1 MNRDEPTMTGNTG
14 NTASTK
20 LRQRRKVSN
29 ITEQFLSDREMLPHR
44 KNVTK
49 QVLKFK
55 RQKCIHPLIG
65 PLSCS
70 RFNCNNMEDQS

>member
-1 MNRDEPTMTGNTG
+1 MELKQCHERDETTMTD

-55 RQKCIHPLIG
+55 HQKCIHPLIG
-65 PLSCS
+65 TPFLFS
-70 RFNCNNMEDQS
+70 F

>member
-1 MNRDEPTMTGNTG
+1 MELKQCHERDETTMTG

-65 PLSCS
+65 TPFLFS
-70 RFNCNNMEDQS
+70 F